1 MATRTF
7 RDIFSPVDG
16 LNTVVLLSDVI
27 VEKWQSEHILTTYF
41 WLKRCKISH
50 NGVFLRKTHCWM
62 KRDIY
67 DKLLKWKNDP
77 FRKPL
82 VIEGAR
88 QIGKSWILEEFAKR
102 EYENYILIDFKKDR
116 NAGLIFQSGFDMPGI
131 LQALQIK
138 SGIRP
143 EPSKTLII
151 FDEFQEAK
159 GCFEV
164 LKYFRQDCPEY
175 HVAVAGSLLGIT
187 LHRGES
193 FPVGQC
199 NILKMYPMSFLEYL
213 EGTDRQPL
221 RSLIESRNWKMIAAF
236 KDELTAALREYYFVG
251 GMPEAVS
258 IFVATR
264 DLEKVRQVQ
273 TDIIEGYDNDFS
285 KHAAEEGVDP
295 MKIRLVYESL
305 PAQLAKENRKFVYGV
320 VRTGARARTFESAIQ
335 WLVDSGIVHKVTRV
349 TKPGLPLSFYEDK
362 DSFKLYFVD
371 CGLLSCMSRIPAG
384 MIMGEKSPLVEFK
397 GMIAEQYVLQ
407 QLLATSDCPVH
418 YWSKE
423 NSTAEIEFIV
433 QTDKAIVPVE
443 VKSSANVRSTSLK
456 NMLSANP
463 DLRGVRFSL
472 KDADFQERLDSVP
485 LYAAPVIFAGGAT
498 VSVSE
503 SGE

>member
-1 MATRTF
+1 
-7 RDIFSPVDG
+7 
-16 LNTVVLLSDVI
+16 
-27 VEKWQSEHILTTYF
+27 
-41 WLKRCKISH
+41 
-50 NGVFLRKTHCWM
+50 M

-67 DKLLKWKNDP
+67 DKLVKWKNEP
-77 FRKPL
+77 YRKPL

-88 QIGKSWILEEFAKR
+88 QIGKTWILEEFAR
-102 EYENYILIDFKKDR
+102 NEYENYILIDFKKDR
-116 NAGLIFQSGFDMPGI
+116 NAKLIFQSGFDMSKI
-131 LQALQIK
+131 LLALQVK
-138 SGIRP
+138 SGIKP
-143 EPSKTLII
+143 EPAKTLII

-187 LHRGES
+187 LHKGES

-213 EGTDRQPL
+213 DGTGRQPL
-221 RSLIESRNWKMIAAF
+221 RTLIESTDWKMMSAF
-236 KDELTAALREYYFVG
+236 KDELTSALREYYFVG
-251 GMPEAVS
+251 GMPEAVRLYS
-258 IFVATR
+258 GTH

-273 TDIIEGYDNDFS
+273 SDIIEGYDNDFS

-305 PAQLAKENRKFVYGV
+305 PTQLAKENRKFVYGV
-320 VRTGARARTFESAIQ
+320 VREGARARTFESAIQ

-349 TKPGLPLSFYEDK
+349 TKPGFPLSFYEDREA
-362 DSFKLYFVD
+362 FKLYFVD
-371 CGLLSCMSRIPAG
+371 CGLLSCMSKVPAE
-384 MIMGEKSPLVEFK
+384 MIMGETSPLVEFK

-407 QLLATSDCPVH
+407 QLLSTSGCPVH
-418 YWSKE
+418 YWSKD

-433 QTDKAIVPVE
+433 QTEKSIVPVE

-463 DLRGVRFSL
+463 DLHGVRFSL
-472 KDADFQERLDSVP
+472 KDADFQKRLDSVP
-485 LYAAPVIFAGGAT
+485 LYAAPVIFAGGT
-498 VSVSE
+498 IFSNQK
-503 SGE
+503 

>member
-1 MATRTF
+1 MR
-7 RDIFSPVDG
+7 
-16 LNTVVLLSDVI
+16 
-27 VEKWQSEHILTTYF
+27 
-41 WLKRCKISH
+41 
-50 NGVFLRKTHCWM
+50 
-62 KRDIY
+62 RDIY
-67 DKLLKWKNDP
+67 EKLVTWKNDP
-77 FRKPL
+77 YRKPL

-88 QIGKSWILEEFAKR
+88 QIGKSWILEEFARK

-116 NAGLIFQSGFDMPGI
+116 DAKMIFQFGFDMGKI
-131 LQALQIK
+131 LLALQVK
-138 SGIRP
+138 SGIKP
-143 EPSKTLII
+143 EPGKTLII

-187 LHRGES
+187 LHKGES

-213 EGTDRQPL
+213 EGTGRQPL
-221 RSLIESRNWKMIAAF
+221 RALLESRDWKMMAAF
-236 KDELTAALREYYFVG
+236 RNELTAALKEYYFVG

-258 IFVATR
+258 IFFSTH
-264 DLEKVRQVQ
+264 DFEKVRQTQ
-273 TDIIEGYDNDFS
+273 SDIIEGYDNDFS

-295 MKIRLVYESL
+295 MKIRMVYESL
-305 PAQLAKENRKFVYGV
+305 PAQLAKENRKFIYGA
-320 VRTGARARTFESAIQ
+320 VREGARARTFESAIQ

-349 TKPGLPLSFYEDK
+349 TKPGFPLSFYEDK

-371 CGLLSCMSRIPAG
+371 CGLLSCMARIPVQ
-384 MIMGEKSPLVEFK
+384 MLMGEDSPLVEYK

-407 QLLATSDCPVH
+407 QILATSNFPVH
-418 YWSKE
+418 YWSRE

-443 VKSSANVRSTSLK
+443 VKAATNVRSTSLK

-463 DLRGVRFSL
+463 ELHGIRFSL
-472 KDADFQERLDSVP
+472 RDADFQERLDSIP
-485 LYAAPVIFAGGAT
+485 LYAAPVAFQ
-498 VSVSE
+498 
-503 SGE
+503 

>member
-1 MATRTF
+1 
-7 RDIFSPVDG
+7 
-16 LNTVVLLSDVI
+16 
-27 VEKWQSEHILTTYF
+27 
-41 WLKRCKISH
+41 
-50 NGVFLRKTHCWM
+50 M

-67 DKLLKWKNDP
+67 DKLVKWKNEP
-77 FRKPL
+77 YRKPL

-88 QIGKSWILEEFAKR
+88 QIGKSWILEEFAR
-102 EYENYILIDFKKDR
+102 NEYENYILIDFKKDR
-116 NAGLIFQSGFDMPGI
+116 NAKLIFQSGFDMSKI
-131 LQALQIK
+131 LLALQVK
-138 SGIRP
+138 SGIKP
-143 EPSKTLII
+143 EPVKTLII

-187 LHRGES
+187 LHKGES

-213 EGTDRQPL
+213 DGTGRQPL
-221 RSLIESRNWKMIAAF
+221 RTLIESKDWKMMSAF
-236 KDELTAALREYYFVG
+236 KDELTSALREYYFVG
-251 GMPEAVS
+251 GMPEAVRLYS
-258 IFVATR
+258 ETH

-273 TDIIEGYDNDFS
+273 SDIIEGYDNDFS

-320 VRTGARARTFESAIQ
+320 VREGARARTFESAIQ

-349 TKPGLPLSFYEDK
+349 TKPGFPLSFYEDREA
-362 DSFKLYFVD
+362 FKLYFVD
-371 CGLLSCMSRIPAG
+371 CGLLSCMSKIPAE
-384 MIMGEKSPLVEFK
+384 MIMGEMSPLVEFK

-407 QLLATSDCPVH
+407 QLLSTSGCPVH
-418 YWSKE
+418 YWSKD

-433 QTDKAIVPVE
+433 QTEKSIVPVE

-463 DLRGVRFSL
+463 DLHGVRFSL

-485 LYAAPVIFAGGAT
+485 LYAAPVIFAGGT
-498 VSVSE
+498 MSSNQK
-503 SGE
+503 